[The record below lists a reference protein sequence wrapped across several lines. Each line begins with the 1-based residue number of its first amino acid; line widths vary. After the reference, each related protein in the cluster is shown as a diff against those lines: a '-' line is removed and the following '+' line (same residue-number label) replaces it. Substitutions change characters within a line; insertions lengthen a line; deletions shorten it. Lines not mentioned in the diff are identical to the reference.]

1 MDSYVA
7 VKAYMEEADKYD
19 QEDLNNVELLVEELA
34 KRTRLQICQKD
45 LPDNVLTK
53 MGKKESSSQDYLPF
67 GWKSK
72 MEGNKEVISSSL
84 FFIRSFFFF
93 HFVPL
98 PQVYISSDG
107 TKCNTLR
114 LALANMSHA
123 GTYSQEEVRLYLV
136 LLLAMISV
144 LNINRSFIPNNVKI
158 GEFLLRRFLS

>member
-34 KRTRLQICQKD
+34 KRTRLQICQKE

-53 MGKKESSSQDYLPF
+53 MGKDESSSQDYLPF

-84 FFIRSFFFF
+84 FVIRSFFFF
-93 HFVPL
+93 HLLHPC
-98 PQVYISSDG
+98 PRCISAPMG
-107 TKCNTLR
+107 
-114 LALANMSHA
+114 
-123 GTYSQEEVRLYLV
+123 
-136 LLLAMISV
+136 
-144 LNINRSFIPNNVKI
+144 PNVTP
-158 GEFLLRRFLS
+158 